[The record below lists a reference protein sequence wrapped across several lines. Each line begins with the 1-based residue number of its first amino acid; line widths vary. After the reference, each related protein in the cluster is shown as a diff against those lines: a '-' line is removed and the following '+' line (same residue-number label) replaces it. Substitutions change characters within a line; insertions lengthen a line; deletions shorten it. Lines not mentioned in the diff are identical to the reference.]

1 MFSKQYIAVVLF
13 TEEERAESPRTQ
25 SRQRNFANFL
35 LSDEPVVFN
44 PEELVS
50 STPKPCLQLPNGDFV
65 SSPGGAEVLRDNT
78 CSNEPTG
85 DGFAQLG
92 EFSYCLN
99 CSYLL
104 SQVLKYAHLCF

>member
-1 MFSKQYIAVVLF
+1 MVSKRYIAVVLF
-13 TEEERAESPRTQ
+13 TDEERAESPRTQ
-25 SRQRNFANFL
+25 SRQRNFTNFL

-44 PEELVS
+44 PEEFVS
-50 STPKPCLQLPNGDFV
+50 STPKPCLQLPNGDFI

-92 EFSYCLN
+92 ELTYSLPIDIYP
-99 CSYLL
+99 
-104 SQVLKYAHLCF
+104 H